1 MGRFRVVPQVPQGLP
16 NGIRPLLRRGVV
28 GFVDPA
34 VQSVNPL
41 RADDLIHPHLV
52 RQVQKHR
59 PAIASEEGFLFPL
72 PQRLEH
78 GAVLHAVTVEDI
90 VGLGE
95 IWLVAEVQKDGPL
108 LAFLFLPVSL
118 YIICIILADDHG
130 IVKPFQRGNLNPRHH
145 ILIFLRQ
152 SSKVHR
158 GEPGRLGFRGG
169 FRDGAFRGRGGRLR
183 FPAWL
188 LRGGGQGNGCDIF
201 HGRLAAGLFALGGLP
216 EEAHIHRRQQGK
228 QSAPQRARWCGTPRV
243 FPSGTIPRIFKHLGK
258 KPRCFH
264 STGGCHTT
272 VTAVT
277 YIAQPTKPALSAE

>member
-78 GAVLHAVTVEDI
+78 GAVLHAVTVEDV

-95 IWLVAEVQKDGPL
+95 IRPVAEVQKDSPL
-108 LAFLFLPVSL
+108 LAFLIFPVVV
-118 YIICIILADDHG
+118 YIIFVILPDDHG
-130 IVKPFQRGNLNPRHH
+130 VI
-145 ILIFLRQ
+145 
-152 SSKVHR
+152 
-158 GEPGRLGFRGG
+158 
-169 FRDGAFRGRGGRLR
+169 
-183 FPAWL
+183 
-188 LRGGGQGNGCDIF
+188 
-201 HGRLAAGLFALGGLP
+201 
-216 EEAHIHRRQQGK
+216 
-228 QSAPQRARWCGTPRV
+228 
-243 FPSGTIPRIFKHLGK
+243 
-258 KPRCFH
+258 
-264 STGGCHTT
+264 
-272 VTAVT
+272 
-277 YIAQPTKPALSAE
+277 